1 MVRKNDVFNIFKI
14 FQLLVERQFD
24 TKIKQVQS
32 DWGGEF
38 RFLSTFFKSIGIH
51 HRTSCPHTSEQNGTI
66 ERRHSHVVD
75 TGLSLLAQASLPLKY
90 WHFAFE
96 TTVYLINCMPT
107 RVLNNDSPYYC
118 LFQTQPN
125 YHFLKFSGCLC
136 FMYLRPYN
144 THKMSFRSVQYIFL
158 GYSPTYH
165 GYWCLD
171 PKSNR
176 IYIARHVRF
185 NENNFPFSKSI
196 LPKLIYLSCGVM
208 QWLTR

>member
-14 FQLLVERQFD
+14 FQLHVERQFD
-24 TKIKQVQS
+24 IKIKQVQS

-51 HRTSCPHTSEQNGTI
+51 HRTSCPHTSEQNGTV
-66 ERRHSHVVD
+66 ERRHPHVVD
-75 TGLSLLAQASLPLKY
+75 TGQASLPFKY

-136 FMYLRPYN
+136 FMYLALTIPTKCHSDPFN
-144 THKMSFRSVQYIFL
+144 IFFSGIVPL
-158 GYSPTYH
+158 IMATGVLILNPIVFTLPAMF
-165 GYWCLD
+165 GLM
-171 PKSNR
+171 K
-176 IYIARHVRF
+176 II
-185 NENNFPFSKSI
+185 FPFQNPFYPS
-196 LPKLIYLSCGVM
+196 
-208 QWLTR
+208 